1 MENVLAELIGFA
13 KYVLL
18 AGAIVWLFLKLMEE
32 YTTFRRN
39 LEFQKMAAEREKS
52 VLQLRLQA
60 CERLILFLDRVSLPN
75 LIGRLRTQHSQTGD
89 LSTFIMLNMQKELEH
104 NVTQQL
110 YVSAKL
116 WEIINLIKD
125 ELSSAADLLGRT
137 EEAPIAVEE
146 YIHRLL
152 QYHQSQGAS
161 LIEKGQKAVKE
172 EISKIIG

>member
-1 MENVLAELIGFA
+1 MENVLAELISFG

-60 CERLILFLDRVSLPN
+60 CERLILFLDRVSIPN
-75 LIGRLRTQHSQTGD
+75 LIGRLRTQHSQTVD
-89 LSTFIMLNMQKELEH
+89 LSTFMMLSVQKELEH

-110 YVSAKL
+110 YISAKL
-116 WEIINLIKD
+116 WEIVSLIRD
-125 ELSSAADLLGRT
+125 ELSSAVDLLGQT
-137 EEAPIAVEE
+137 EEGITVDE
-146 YIHRLL
+146 YIQRLL
-152 QYHQSQGAS
+152 QYHQVQGSS

>member
-1 MENVLAELIGFA
+1 MENVLAELISFG

-18 AGAIVWLFLKLMEE
+18 AGAIVWLLLKLMEE

-75 LIGRLRTQHSQTGD
+75 LIGRLRTQHSQTVD
-89 LSTFIMLNMQKELEH
+89 LSTFMMLSVQKELEH

-110 YVSAKL
+110 YVSPKL
-116 WEIINLIKD
+116 WEIVSLIRD
-125 ELSSAADLLGRT
+125 ELSSSVDLLGQT
-137 EEAPIAVEE
+137 EEGITIDE
-146 YIHRLL
+146 YIQRLL
-152 QYHQSQGAS
+152 QYHQAQGAS